1 MKAIAITPG
10 KGAVEMIT
18 VQEPVISAPG
28 EVKLEVVEVGIC
40 GTDREEVEGGRA
52 EAPSGEKR
60 LIIGHEM
67 LGRVADPGKSKRK
80 IKPGDYALFM
90 VRRPCNHCGP
100 CNQGRSDMCSSGDY
114 TERGI
119 RGRHGFQAEYVVDS
133 DDYLIPVPSS
143 ISDIGVLTEPM
154 SVVVKAI
161 DEAVALQS
169 ARMPGAEL
177 TSWLKGKRTL
187 VAGLGPV
194 GLLAAFVL
202 KLRGAELFGL
212 DIVED
217 SSPRASILKEIGGE
231 YINGKK
237 VHTENIDNSYG
248 EMDFVFEATGIANLE
263 FQLMDTLGINGVYV
277 ITGIPGGESKISV
290 SGSVLMRKLVLKN
303 QLMLGSVNAG
313 KKHYLDAVGELMKS
327 KAKYESSIKK
337 LITERVNFNDFK
349 RAFSINSPD
358 EIKTVIEWKK

>member
-10 KGAVEMIT
+10 KGNVELIT
-18 VQEPVISAPG
+18 VQEPVISAPD
-28 EVKLEVVEVGIC
+28 EVKMEVLEVGIC

-52 EAPSGEKR
+52 DAPAGENR

-67 LGRVADPGKSKRK
+67 LGRVVDAGSNRK
-80 IKPGDYALFM
+80 KVKPGDYALFM

-100 CNQGRSDMCSSGDY
+100 CKAGRSDMCSSGDY

-119 RGRHGFQAEYVVDS
+119 RGRHGFQAQFVVDS
-133 DDYLIPVPSS
+133 EEYLIPVPSFL
-143 ISDIGVLTEPM
+143 SDIAVLTEPM

-169 ARMPGAEL
+169 VRMPGVEIVN
-177 TSWLKGKRTL
+177 WLKGKRAL

-212 DIVED
+212 DIVDE
-217 SSPRASILKEIGGE
+217 SSPRASILREIGGE
-231 YINGKK
+231 YINGKNVK
-237 VHTENIDNSYG
+237 TEHLDDNYG
-248 EMDFVFEATGIANLE
+248 RMDFVIEATGIAELE
-263 FQLMDTLGINGVYV
+263 FNLMDALGINGLYV
-277 ITGIPGGESKISV
+277 ITGIPSGESKV
-290 SGSVLMRKLVLKN
+290 SIPGSILMRKMVLMN
-303 QLMLGSVNAG
+303 QVMLGSVNASR
-313 KKHYLDAVGELMKS
+313 KHYLDSVGELMKI
-327 KAKYESSIKK
+327 KARYESQIKK
-337 LITERVNFNDFK
+337 VITERVNYTDFK